1 VDPEIIEVASIFA
14 ILTGVTWMVKLIFLG
29 RGPIRRRPDPAQNEA
44 MEQRIAEVEDRIE
57 QHLAAMNES
66 HRDQLLELEDRL
78 DFAER
83 LLAQQKDRGGLP
95 PPPPPPP
102 PRNEGVVTSR

>member
-1 VDPEIIEVASIFA
+1 VDPEILEVASIFA
-14 ILTGVTWMVKLIFLG
+14 ILTGVAWAVKLIFLG
-29 RGPIRRRPDPAQNEA
+29 RGPIRRRPDAAQEDA
-44 MEQRIAEVEDRIE
+44 MERRIAEVEDRIE

-83 LLAQQKDRGGLP
+83 LLAQQKDRGELP
-95 PPPPPPP
+95 PPPPPA
-102 PRNEGVVTSR
+102 RDEGVTTPR